1 MTTQEAKLILQAYRP
16 GSADEAD
23 PVFSEALELA
33 RIDAD
38 LGAWL
43 ERQSAFDQIMG
54 RALQHEIP
62 PAGLRDAILAR
73 KTSPQALKQSKPYRA
88 LSMLVSLTAALVLF
102 VGIASFHHGSNGMTA
117 AAFSREALD
126 IKEQGK
132 IALEKMSSDPQTL
145 RKWLAD
151 RGAPSDFVL
160 PRGLNGVPSF
170 GCQSFTMGGTKV
182 SLICFDLGNN
192 QVAHLF
198 VVDTSAL
205 TDTSHSSLP
214 RMHEDKGLAFA
225 TWTSGNKCFVLTGDN
240 VSKESLQKLI

>member
-1 MTTQEAKLILQAYRP
+1 MTTQEAKLILQAYRT

-23 PVFSEALELA
+23 PFFTEALELA
-33 RIDAD
+33 RIDTD
-38 LGAWL
+38 LGAWF
-43 ERQSAFDQIMG
+43 ERQSAFDQKMVG
-54 RALQHEIP
+54 ALESEIP

-73 KTSPQALKQSKPYRA
+73 KTSPLALKQSKPYRP
-88 LSMLVSLTAALVLF
+88 LSMLVSLTAAIVLF
-102 VGIASFHHGSNGMTA
+102 VGIVSFHHGSGRMTV

-132 IALEKMSSDPQTL
+132 IALEKMSSDPQSL

-160 PRGLNGVPSF
+160 PQGLKGVSSF
-170 GCQSFTMGGTKV
+170 GCQSFDIGGNKV

-198 VVDTSAL
+198 VVDKSAL
-205 TDTSHSSLP
+205 ADASQSSLP
-214 RMHEDKGLAFA
+214 QMHVDKGLAFA

-240 VSKESLQKLI
+240 VSKEKLQKLI